1 MGLPPW
7 LNHKS
12 TGKGKKAEFI
22 VLIAKPGRLCQM
34 QKNSKKPNYLDADE
48 RRFSGF
54 HQAKN
59 VFWHLSAQIYVP
71 LSKEGVY
78 NFLSNMELPFF
89 RDCTWEKESLRP
101 ESVRAVR
108 EPPPPRH

>member
-78 NFLSNMELPFF
+78 NFLSNMKLPFF
-89 RDCTWEKESLRP
+89 RDCTREKESLRP
-101 ESVRAVR
+101 ESVRAGR